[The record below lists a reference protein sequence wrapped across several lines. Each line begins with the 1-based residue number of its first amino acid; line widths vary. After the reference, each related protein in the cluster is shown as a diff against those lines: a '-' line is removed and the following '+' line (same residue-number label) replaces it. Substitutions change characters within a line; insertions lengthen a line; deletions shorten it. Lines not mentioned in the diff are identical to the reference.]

1 MKKSRTGKAIL
12 FIAFLVAIFIIIAV
26 ITSILVET
34 EKEASAWT
42 DFFDYGNNVGIV
54 TIEGTITSSD
64 EILKQLRKFRKK
76 SSVKAIVLRIN
87 SPGGTV
93 APAQEIYREIEKVR
107 KKKPVVS
114 SIETVGASAAYYIA
128 SSSDEI
134 VCSAGTITGSIG
146 VIMMLPEIDKIIEK
160 IGVSVNI
167 IKAGKF
173 KDIGTGFRPLTGEER
188 NILENFAN
196 NIHEQFINDVAA
208 GRKDKIEKEKLRT
221 IADGQ
226 FFTGEKAKEIG
237 LVDTIGNF
245 YDAVKIAAELGGI
258 KTEPELVYPKK
269 KWGGLI
275 DVFLESAVDALNRIA
290 DRTRLIQFAPFGALR
305 NFNLLAHFSEM
316 ETLGW
321 I

>member
-12 FIAFLVAIFIIIAV
+12 FIAFLVAIFIVIAV
-26 ITSILVET
+26 VTSIFL
-34 EKEASAWT
+34 EKEKETSALT
-42 DFFDYGNNVGIV
+42 DLFDYGNNVGIV
-54 TIEGTITSSD
+54 TIEGTITTSD
-64 EILKQLRKFRKK
+64 EILKQLIKFRKL

-107 KKKPVVS
+107 KKKPVVT

-128 SSSDEI
+128 SSSDQI
-134 VCSAGTITGSIG
+134 ICSAGTITGSIG
-146 VIMMLPEIDKIIEK
+146 VIMMLPEIHKIIEK
-160 IGVSVNI
+160 IGVNVNV

-173 KDIGTGFRPLTGEER
+173 KDIGTGFRPLTEEER
-188 NILENFAN
+188 NILESFAN
-196 NIHEQFINDVAA
+196 SIHEQFINDVAA
-208 GRKDKIEKEKLRT
+208 GRKGKIEKEKLRT

-275 DVFLESAVDALNRIA
+275 DVFLESGVDALNRVA
-290 DRTRLIQFAPFGALR
+290 DRTRLIQLAPSV
-305 NFNLLAHFSEM
+305 H
-316 ETLGW
+316 
-321 I
+321 